1 MLQIFVL
8 IRGYAQTLDVAN
20 SGSATLMVNLDCNF
34 CDHDYIR
41 QEIDYVDYV
50 RDQGDA
56 DVHIFFVRNS
66 TGSGGRAYEISFFGK
81 NDFEDSFYKLNLT
94 TSTLDSPDEI
104 RVKIKKTIE
113 AGLVPFLYNSKSG
126 YDISVSSERLPINEN
141 EQDNLVKDPWN
152 YWVFE
157 ISAAA
162 DFDWESQEKNA
173 EYEYKLEADRITD
186 KYRFSHDLYS
196 ETKNKTIQD
205 TINIKVTRSYYSGRL
220 IKSLSEHWSAGVFTR
235 LESNSFRNIDL
246 KSQST
251 LAFEYNIFPWSEL
264 SKKQFTINYHVG
276 YLYQKY
282 TALTIYDK
290 NEDLIPLHSIR
301 AEVRFNQPWGTIFN
315 RIGYSQFISNA
326 ERKNLDWEFNVN
338 VRLFKG
344 LSTRVSG
351 GYEIVRDQINLA
363 KGETTFED
371 IITKQREVAT
381 AFDAYFRVGF
391 SYTFGS
397 IFNNMVN
404 QRL

>member
-1 MLQIFVL
+1 MLLIFMFVES
-8 IRGYAQTLDVAN
+8 YAQTVDDPN
-20 SGSATLMVNLDCNF
+20 SYSAALKVNLDCNF

-41 QEIDYVDYV
+41 QEINYVDYV

-56 DVHIFFVRNS
+56 DVHIFFVRNA
-66 TGSGGRAYEISFFGK
+66 TGSGGRVYEISFFGK
-81 NDFEDSFYKLNLT
+81 NDFEDSFYKLELT
-94 TSTLDSPDEI
+94 TGTLDSPDEI
-104 RVKIKKTIE
+104 RAKIKETIA
-113 AGLVPFLYNSKSG
+113 AGLVPYLYNSKSG
-126 YDISVSSERLPINEN
+126 YDISVSNEVSSLSEN
-141 EQDNLVKDPWN
+141 EQEVPVKDPWN

-162 DFDWESQEKNA
+162 DFEWESQEKNI
-173 EYEYKLEADRITD
+173 EYEYNLEADRITD

-196 ETKNKTIQD
+196 ETNNKTIQD
-205 TINIKVTRSYYSGRL
+205 TINIKVTRSYYAGRL
-220 IKSLSEHWSAGVFTR
+220 IKSLNENWSAGVFTR

-246 KSQST
+246 MSRST
-251 LAFEYNIFPWSEL
+251 LAIEYNVFPWSEL
-264 SKKQFTINYHVG
+264 SKKQFTINYHIG

-282 TALTIYDK
+282 TTLTIFDK
-290 NEDLIPLHSIR
+290 GEDLIPIHSVR

-315 RIGYSQFISNA
+315 RLEYAQFIDNA

-344 LSTRVSG
+344 LAARVSG
-351 GYEIVRDQINLA
+351 GYEIVRDQVNLA

-381 AFDAYFRVGF
+381 AFDAYLRVGF

-397 IFNNMVN
+397 IFNNAVN